1 MNFEKEKLSIRR
13 LYIELGRM
21 CNLTCEHCC
30 AGEME
35 NVSIDIDYVDRL
47 LNDIEWIG
55 DIVFTGGE
63 PMLYVDKMD
72 GILDL
77 IINRGIPLKN
87 INVTSNGTIKSNEF
101 IDLTKKYFK
110 YMKKPEEGILQ
121 FSDDKFHFSTKHGFT
136 REIMLENMNW
146 YKDRLSMKF
155 QLGDNA
161 QRTISRAGRAKNL
174 SEKDM
179 KDIPKIVIP
188 NYEYGNDKIIQIDK
202 SYYEDETHIKNYVKK
217 SIYLSAKGLIQYR
230 SGISYED
237 QKKYAMGNI
246 CEKGLIEIIENWNDH
261 CLKANNNDEYIN
273 SEYIIEKNEAEEFM
287 IGSATKLLT
296 EWSKQVVLLAKV
308 GNKKKILEIK
318 EAAIRPLGNFR
329 IQYNKGEFKKMPN
342 EAKLINEQIDVF
354 FNGIDISLSICDN
367 PLLRLFV

>member
-1 MNFEKEKLSIRR
+1 
-13 LYIELGRM
+13 
-21 CNLTCEHCC
+21 
-30 AGEME
+30 ME
-35 NVSIDIDYVDRL
+35 DVSIDIDYVDRL

-146 YKDRLSMKF
+146 YKDRLSIKF

-179 KDIPKIVIP
+179 KE
-188 NYEYGNDKIIQIDK
+188 YE
-202 SYYEDETHIKNYVKK
+202 
-217 SIYLSAKGLIQYR
+217 
-230 SGISYED
+230 
-237 QKKYAMGNI
+237 
-246 CEKGLIEIIENWNDH
+246 
-261 CLKANNNDEYIN
+261 
-273 SEYIIEKNEAEEFM
+273 
-287 IGSATKLLT
+287 
-296 EWSKQVVLLAKV
+296 LA
-308 GNKKKILEIK
+308 
-318 EAAIRPLGNFR
+318 
-329 IQYNKGEFKKMPN
+329 
-342 EAKLINEQIDVF
+342 
-354 FNGIDISLSICDN
+354 
-367 PLLRLFV
+367 